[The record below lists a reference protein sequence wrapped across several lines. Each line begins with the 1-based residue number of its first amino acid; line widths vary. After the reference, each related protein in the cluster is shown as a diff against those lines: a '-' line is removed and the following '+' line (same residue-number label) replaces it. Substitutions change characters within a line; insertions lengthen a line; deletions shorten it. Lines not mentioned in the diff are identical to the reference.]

1 MGTHWY
7 VATLA
12 RYVLVV
18 AADAGAARLLGEA
31 QLGSAART
39 VRPADPGEVQLQHWF
54 DAQVAADSAA
64 APGPAPAAV
73 PAPLS

>member
-18 AADAGAARLLGEA
+18 AADAGTARRLGEA

-39 VRPADPGEVQLQHWF
+39 VRPADPGEVQLQAWHH
-54 DAQVAADSAA
+54 AQELQTQWQ
-64 APGPAPAAV
+64 APPQP
-73 PAPLS
+73 